1 MKNNL
6 ALSGIV
12 FITLVSI
19 FSSSAFATPSCV
31 FAGNVTVNGNAV
43 AGNSVH
49 AYLNGTG
56 EYLATGIPGYPDGK
70 YNIPIPEGNDG
81 KYIIFKVEN
90 SSLPFN
96 NTVEQGPQLC
106 NDPDHYTIVHLTVVD
121 GDSDGYA
128 PPEDC
133 DDSNPAINPGATELC
148 NGIDDDCN
156 GQIDDGLPLATCGV
170 GACARTGTTCDPA
183 SCTQGTPDAMETCG
197 DGVDNDCDGAVDNGC
212 GGGGGG
218 GGGAGAYCGDG
229 ILQKWTG
236 EECEKDIA
244 CNSTSFA
251 CNLTSCKCICQENWS
266 CGAWGECSTGGAQ
279 TRICTDSNACG
290 TTLQKPSESQSCTY
304 TSGGGSTQ
312 TPLTEIVCGDAV
324 CDTEAGETCETCEQD
339 CGACAGATTEE
350 TGGFNV
356 LGMFIGT
363 QGAGILGLILL
374 LAIMLLLLMATKRK
388 KKKK

>member
-6 ALSGIV
+6 ALVGIAFVLLFSVFSGSAAATGCSFNGSV
-12 FITLVSI
+12 KANYGDGYVSVDPALIT
-19 FSSSAFATPSCV
+19 
-31 FAGNVTVNGNAV
+31 
-43 AGNSVH
+43 
-49 AYLNGTG
+49 AYLNDTISLTI
-56 EYLATGIPGYPDGK
+56 EHLTQYEQNPGYYVIHVLGANNK
-70 YNIPIPEGNDG
+70 NI
-81 KYIIFKVEN
+81 KFKVHGEWA
-90 SSLPFN
+90 
-96 NTVEQGPQLC
+96 EQGEQLC
-106 NDPDHYTIVHLTVVD
+106 NPLDHGDVDLTAIVPKCKSLDLGDPCSVGVGGCARSGVKIC
-121 GDSDGYA
+121 SA
-128 PPEDC
+128 
-133 DDSNPAINPGATELC
+133 
-148 NGIDDDCN
+148 
-156 GQIDDGLPLATCGV
+156 DGLSTVCNATK
-170 GACARTGTTCDPA
+170 
-183 SCTQGTPDAMETCG
+183 GTPDAMETCG

-212 GGGGGG
+212 GGGGGGGTG

-266 CGAWGECSTGGAQ
+266 CGLWSDCSTGGVQ
-279 TRICTDSNACG
+279 TRTCADANACG

-312 TPLTEIVCGDAV
+312 TPLTEIVCGDDV
-324 CDTEAGETCETCEQD
+324 CDTGAGETCDNCADD
-339 CGACAGATTEE
+339 CGACAGATTEG
-350 TGGFNV
+350 TGFNV

-374 LAIMLLLLMATKRK
+374 IAIMLLLLMATKRK